1 MREGSLHPAGLSPR
15 IVNLPEWRSHLMAR
29 LRRQIE
35 ITADPD
41 LAALMAEL
49 QAYPVGSTAF
59 RKPGAATEH
68 PGVIAPL
75 QLVTEAGML
84 SFLGTTTIFGT
95 PIDITL
101 SELVLE
107 AFFPADAATAEALR
121 RLAAAA

>member
-1 MREGSLHPAGLSPR
+1 MMRVPCS
-15 IVNLPEWRSHLMAR
+15 
-29 LRRQIE
+29 
-35 ITADPD
+35 
-41 LAALMAEL
+41 
-49 QAYPVGSTAF
+49 PVGSTAF

-101 SELVLE
+101 SELVLGDRGSV
-107 AFFPADAATAEALR
+107 APLGGGGMKGASRRPAMAPACR
-121 RLAAAA
+121 AAAGGRTAAR

>member
-1 MREGSLHPAGLSPR
+1 MMRVPCS
-15 IVNLPEWRSHLMAR
+15 
-29 LRRQIE
+29 
-35 ITADPD
+35 
-41 LAALMAEL
+41 
-49 QAYPVGSTAF
+49 PVGSTAF

>member
-1 MREGSLHPAGLSPR
+1 M
-15 IVNLPEWRSHLMAR
+15 
-29 LRRQIE
+29 
-35 ITADPD
+35 
-41 LAALMAEL
+41 
-49 QAYPVGSTAF
+49 
-59 RKPGAATEH
+59 
-68 PGVIAPL
+68 IAPL

-107 AFFPADAATAEALR
+107 AVFPADAATAEALR